1 MEDMM
6 DTPVKIYS
14 LSTCGHCKA
23 AKRFLDDQG
32 IQYEATD
39 VDLLDTLE
47 KATVIKEVKDLNP
60 RISFPTIIIG
70 NRVII
75 GFKEQELRE
84 AIEQ

>member
-1 MEDMM
+1 M

>member
-1 MEDMM
+1 M

-60 RISFPTIIIG
+60 RISFPTIIVG